1 MNDRFLEAVKA
12 LDALLIHNWIM
23 DPDRRPH
30 LKPEYI
36 QSALFDLA
44 GLKEPTEER
53 FQVEA
58 ESFRD
63 QAVCVILDEC
73 NPDLECLDAELK
85 ATPLILAA
93 LCGRED
99 ITKLLIDAGANL
111 QAKDGIFKRTA
122 LSWAA
127 RNDFIETAELLLTA
141 LDEWKDGKTIQS
153 KDINGHTALDLA
165 NQNGHKYMAR
175 LIRSRSTRPNAS
187 YTSGVQSSSSS

>member
-1 MNDRFLEAVKA
+1 
-12 LDALLIHNWIM
+12 LD
-23 DPDRRPH
+23 D
-30 LKPEYI
+30 
-36 QSALFDLA
+36 
-44 GLKEPTEER
+44 
-53 FQVEA
+53 
-58 ESFRD
+58 
-63 QAVCVILDEC
+63 
-73 NPDLECLDAELK
+73 ELK